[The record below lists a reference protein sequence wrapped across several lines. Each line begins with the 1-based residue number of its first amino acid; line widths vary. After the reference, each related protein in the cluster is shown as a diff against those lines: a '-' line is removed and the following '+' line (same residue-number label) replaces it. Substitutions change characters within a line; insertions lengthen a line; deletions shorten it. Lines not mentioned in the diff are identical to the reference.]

1 MSSPTSSTLLS
12 TQNLDTASTVSEV
25 FHQYQTLIRLS
36 LRHIQILKAQ
46 SQTLADESNT
56 TYEDIENDIARLTN
70 AVAQEYDVNIEYA
83 RFLDGWMDGKVVL
96 VRMRH
101 LISELEEG
109 LK

>member
-12 TQNLDTASTVSEV
+12 TQNLDTASTVSE
-25 FHQYQTLIRLS
+25 
-36 LRHIQILKAQ
+36 ILKAQ

-96 VRMRH
+96 LRMRH
-101 LISELEEG
+101 LISELEAG